1 MKNSPVLATCLVF
14 ILLTACQS
22 SSPPSPTVQPS
33 DTPLATA
40 TSISTAT
47 PQPATPLPTPTPSP
61 KPTSVDAVN
70 ITAFCTI
77 IGKDSKTTVPQ
88 GTPIIITWGWE
99 AKTTAQI
106 DDFLQNNITTITL
119 DGKALEGILT
129 DAVTKNAKSGLP
141 EVAWHADVGVLDG
154 GEHKVTYDVKW
165 KKMID
170 DGTTTYGPGGKNETV
185 HDECQIIV
193 K

>member
-1 MKNSPVLATCLVF
+1 MKNSPVLATCLTF
-14 ILLTACQS
+14 ILLVACQS

-33 DTPLATA
+33 ATPLATA
-40 TSISTAT
+40 T
-47 PQPATPLPTPTPSP
+47 PQPTSTPLPTPTPSP
-61 KPTSVDAVN
+61 KPTSVEP
-70 ITAFCTI
+70 IYLTAFCTI

-99 AKTTAQI
+99 AKTAAQI

-119 DGKALEGILT
+119 DGKVLEGTLT
-129 DAVTKNAKSGLP
+129 DTVTKNAKSGLP
-141 EVAWHADVGVLDG
+141 EVAWHADVGVLDP
-154 GEHKVTYDVKW
+154 GEHKMTYDVKW
-165 KKMID
+165 KKRIS

-185 HDECQIIV
+185 HDECQIVV